1 MKIITIIGTRPEIIR
16 LSCII
21 PLLDKY
27 TKNIIVHT
35 GQNYDYELDK
45 IFFKNFKL
53 RQPDYHLSARGSF
66 GLQLSVMF
74 KELELIFK
82 KEKPDSLLVLG
93 DTNSS
98 LSSIIA
104 KRYNIK
110 IFHME
115 AGNRCYHEIV
125 PEEINRK
132 IIDHSSDI
140 LLPYT
145 FRSCENLCKEGI
157 DRKKIF
163 ITGNPIYEV
172 LKKNENKINNSKILS
187 KLKIKKNKYFLV
199 TLHRE
204 ENVDNK
210 KILATLIDRLD
221 KISVKYDIP
230 IVWPIHP
237 RTKNNIIK
245 LKIKTDIKKLFLIK
259 PLDFFDFIRLEKNAK
274 CVLTDSGTVQEE
286 CSIFKIPV
294 LTLRES
300 TERPETQESGSNII
314 IGINSEDFIKAL
326 EFSINSLKDNI
337 KAPYEYLE
345 ENVSDKILKILLSS
359 HL

>member
-27 TKNIIVHT
+27 TNNIVIHT

-45 IFFKNFKL
+45 VFFKNFNL
-53 RQPDYHLSARGSF
+53 RKPDYYLSARGSF
-66 GLQLSVMF
+66 GLQLSIMF
-74 KELELIFK
+74 KKLELIFK
-82 KEKPDSLLVLG
+82 KEKPNSLLVLG

-98 LSSIIA
+98 LSTIIA

-115 AGNRCYHEIV
+115 AGNRCYHDIV

-145 FRSCENLCKEGI
+145 SRSCENLCKEGI

-172 LKKNENKINNSKILS
+172 LKKNVNKINRSKILS
-187 KLKIKKNKYFLV
+187 KLKISKDKFFLV

-210 KILATLIDRLD
+210 KIISTLIDRLD
-221 KISVKYDIP
+221 KISDKYDIP
-230 IVWPIHP
+230 IIWPIHP
-237 RTKNNIIK
+237 RAKNNLAK
-245 LKIKTDIKKLFLIK
+245 FKIKTDFKNLSLIK
-259 PLDFFDFIRLEKNAK
+259 PLDFFDFVKLEKNAK

-300 TERPETQESGSNII
+300 TERPETQETGSNVIV
-314 IGINSEDFIKAL
+314 GVKSECFLKAL
-326 EFSINSLKDNI
+326 ELSINSKNNSI
-337 KAPYEYLE
+337 IAPKEYLE
-345 ENVSDKILKILLSS
+345 ENVSNKILKILLSS